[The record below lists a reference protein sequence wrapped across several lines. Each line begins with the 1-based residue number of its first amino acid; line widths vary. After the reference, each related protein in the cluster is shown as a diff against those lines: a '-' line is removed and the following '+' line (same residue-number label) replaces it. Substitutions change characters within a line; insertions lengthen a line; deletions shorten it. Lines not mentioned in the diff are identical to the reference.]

1 VIPVIGHTV
10 SDVIC
15 SESPDD
21 KTTRFA
27 DSGSTAD
34 FRFYAGIYSVD
45 GNDRASFP
53 QLR

>member
-1 VIPVIGHTV
+1 VIPVIGHTG
-10 SDVIC
+10 SDVIFVAN
-15 SESPDD
+15 PPT
-21 KTTRFA
+21 KTTHFA